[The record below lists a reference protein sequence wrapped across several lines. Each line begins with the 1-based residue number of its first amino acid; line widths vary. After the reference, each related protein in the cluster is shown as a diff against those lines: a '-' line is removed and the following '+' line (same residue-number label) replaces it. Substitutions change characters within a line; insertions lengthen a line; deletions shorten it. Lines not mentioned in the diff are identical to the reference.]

1 MRVLLVE
8 DDDVLGDALNQSL
21 INAGYAVDWAKDGR
35 YADHALHD
43 QVYDAAVL
51 DLGLPKMDGLTVLQR
66 LRQRKI
72 EIPVLILSA
81 REGLDDRIKAL
92 DLGADDYLTKP
103 FKLKELEA
111 RLRALIRRAN
121 NSNNSHLINVGALV
135 LNTTERLISAHG
147 KMIAFSKREFG
158 VLELL
163 MLRNGRAVSKEA
175 LIENLYNWSEEVSTN
190 AIEVYIFRVRKKLEP
205 YDIHINNISGL
216 GYMLEDSQLEN
227 NRK

>member
-1 MRVLLVE
+1 MLLVE

-21 INAGYAVDWAKDGR
+21 MDAGYAVDWAKDGR

-43 QVYDAAVL
+43 QIYDAAVL

-81 REGLDDRIKAL
+81 QEGLDDRIKAL

-121 NSNNSHLINVGALV
+121 KNNSNLINVGALE
-135 LNTTERLISAHG
+135 LNIAERIISAHG
-147 KMIAFSKREFG
+147 KIIAFSKREFG

-205 YDIHINNISGL
+205 YNIHINNISGL
-216 GYMLEDSQLEN
+216 GYMLDGHELEN
-227 NRK
+227 KKNE

>member
-35 YADHALHD
+35 YADLALHD

-51 DLGLPKMDGLTVLQR
+51 DLGLPKMDGMEVLQR
-66 LRQRKI
+66 LRQRKVA
-72 EIPVLILSA
+72 IPVLILSA

-103 FKLKELEA
+103 FKLLELEA
-111 RLRALIRRAN
+111 RLRALIRRS
-121 NSNNSHLINVGALV
+121 NSNNSHLIQVGALT
-135 LNTTERLISAHG
+135 LNVAERIFSANG
-147 KMIAFSKREFG
+147 KVIAFSKREFG

-190 AIEVYIFRVRKKLEP
+190 AIEVYIYRVRKKLEP
-205 YDIHINNISGL
+205 YHIQINNISGL
-216 GYMLEDSQLEN
+216 GYMLEDHQLEN
-227 NRK
+227 SQK